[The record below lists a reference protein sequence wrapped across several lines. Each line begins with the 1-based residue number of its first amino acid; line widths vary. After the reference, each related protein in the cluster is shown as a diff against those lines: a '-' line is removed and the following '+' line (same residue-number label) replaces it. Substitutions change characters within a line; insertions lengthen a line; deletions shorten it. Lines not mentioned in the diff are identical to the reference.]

1 VTREPSDTHTHA
13 TSDPHRVSFPF
24 LIRTSSQAAGK
35 DWGNALKQ
43 GYREDPGIFCQSDDD
58 EQLVLTIP
66 FRQIVNLTSI
76 AIQGPSDGT
85 APKTV
90 KVFINK
96 PNLSFENTSKKA
108 SASFVLTPE
117 QVTSGS
123 VIELDFTVFQ
133 NVRCVS
139 FFVDDN
145 QGGGEVTN
153 VSKIV
158 VNGATVHT
166 TNMTELKKC

>member
-1 VTREPSDTHTHA
+1 
-13 TSDPHRVSFPF
+13 
-24 LIRTSSQAAGK
+24 
-35 DWGNALKQ
+35 
-43 GYREDPGIFCQSDDD
+43 
-58 EQLVLTIP
+58 
-66 FRQIVNLTSI
+66 
-76 AIQGPSDGT
+76 
-85 APKTV
+85 
-90 KVFINK
+90 
-96 PNLSFENTSKKA
+96 LSFENTSKKA

-158 VNGATVHT
+158 VNGATVHVRVARFPNPGT
-166 TNMTELKKC
+166 LFDVPM

>member
-1 VTREPSDTHTHA
+1 MTREPSDTHTHA

-90 KVFINK
+90 KGK
-96 PNLSFENTSKKA
+96 
-108 SASFVLTPE
+108 
-117 QVTSGS
+117 
-123 VIELDFTVFQ
+123 
-133 NVRCVS
+133 
-139 FFVDDN
+139 
-145 QGGGEVTN
+145 
-153 VSKIV
+153 
-158 VNGATVHT
+158 
-166 TNMTELKKC
+166 

>member
-1 VTREPSDTHTHA
+1 MIPFFFFGTSVRSARVSCTVSRHGRHGDGPPGGDGFAQRGVLEPGGLTECSRARFVTREPSDTHTHA

-90 KVFINK
+90 KGK
-96 PNLSFENTSKKA
+96 
-108 SASFVLTPE
+108 
-117 QVTSGS
+117 
-123 VIELDFTVFQ
+123 
-133 NVRCVS
+133 
-139 FFVDDN
+139 
-145 QGGGEVTN
+145 
-153 VSKIV
+153 
-158 VNGATVHT
+158 
-166 TNMTELKKC
+166 